1 MDDSADTY
9 GTITFTGSSAPKLFP
24 GRPAI
29 WPVQNN
35 VMHLSNATH
44 ILQNVSCV
52 HADTPV
58 PTVVVSYGPG
68 TAAAVGSSGDADA
81 PTSDDTAM
89 IAATTATDPTAAG

>member
-81 PTSDDTAM
+81 PTDADADI
-89 IAATTATDPTAAG
+89 IAANADPDATTG